1 MKKVL
6 ALLCALVLLAGCSS
20 DAKTLVSDPDTV
32 IISGDGITYTKQDLF
47 DDLKKNDISGVL
59 RADLTER
66 IASFEGIDMTEIETD
81 VSSYFEEL
89 RTQYA
94 DSYETMMDYY
104 GGEESFRDTIR
115 SSYTLDALVRKYCD
129 YNIDELLTDYS
140 PVLARM
146 QSFSTQE
153 EAQAFIDNVNGGMT
167 FDEAC
172 EAAGVETIPTETVYL
187 STSDIDSALID
198 YLSTSEVGISEYPVV
213 VLNDNT
219 DDDGEVT
226 TTETYYAIE
235 TVSRDVEEFKDQ
247 FYSTVGSKIDTTDV
261 FNYFFN
267 KYNVEVFDQD
277 VYETLSSE
285 YEGIY

>member
-66 IASFEGIDMTEIETD
+66 IASFEGVDMTEIETD

-104 GGEESFRDTIR
+104 GGEESFSDTIR

>member
-153 EAQAFIDNVNGGMT
+153 EAQTFIDNINGGMT

>member
-66 IASFEGIDMTEIETD
+66 IASFEGVDMTEIETD